1 MLDWMADPTS
11 WAALVTLTVME
22 IVLGI
27 DNVVFISVLVA
38 KLPVEQ
44 AARARRI
51 GLALAL
57 LFRVALL
64 FTLTTIIALTQPVFS
79 IFGQGF
85 SWRDIVLIAGGLF
98 LIAKA
103 THEIHNEMED
113 DERGPSG
120 VAVKAAFTAAI
131 LQIALIDLV
140 FSVDSIITAIGMADD
155 VMIMIVAVV
164 LAMVV
169 MYLASGFVSRFIT
182 AHPTTKMLALS
193 FLILIGISLVAE
205 GFHLHFPRGYIYFA
219 MLFAASVEAVNIAVR
234 RKKGRRRRRSSSQF
248 EA

>member
-1 MLDWMADPTS
+1 MLDWMADPTG
-11 WAALVTLTVME
+11 WAALITLTVME

-64 FTLTTIIALTQPVFS
+64 FTLTAIIALTHPVFT
-79 IFGQGF
+79 IFNQGF

-103 THEIHNEMED
+103 THEIHSEMED
-113 DERGPSG
+113 EERGPSG
-120 VAVKAAFTAAI
+120 VTVKAAFTAAI
-131 LQIALIDLV
+131 LQIAIVDLV

-155 VMIMIVAVV
+155 VMIMIIAVI
-164 LAMVV
+164 LAMIV
-169 MYLASGFVSRFIT
+169 MYLASGFVSRFIA

-205 GFHLHFPRGYIYFA
+205 GFQLHFPRGYIYFA
-219 MLFAASVEAVNIAVR
+219 MVFAAAVEAVNIAAR
-234 RKKGRRRRRSSSQF
+234 RKKGRRRDRSSS
-248 EA
+248 

>member
-1 MLDWMADPTS
+1 
-11 WAALVTLTVME
+11 
-22 IVLGI
+22 
-27 DNVVFISVLVA
+27 VFISVLVA

-51 GLALAL
+51 GHALAL

-64 FTLTTIIALTQPVFS
+64 FTLTAIIALTQPVFTVFS
-79 IFGQGF
+79 QGF

-103 THEIHNEMED
+103 THEIHSEMED

-120 VAVKAAFTAAI
+120 VTVKAAFTAAI
-131 LQIALIDLV
+131 LQIAIVDLV

-155 VMIMIVAVV
+155 VMIMIVAVI
-164 LAMVV
+164 LAMIV
-169 MYLASGFVSRFIT
+169 MYLASGFVSRFIA

-205 GFHLHFPRGYIYFA
+205 GFQLHFPRGYIYFA
-219 MLFAASVEAVNIAVR
+219 MVFAAAVEAVNIAAR
-234 RKKGRRRRRSSSQF
+234 RKKGRRRDRSSS
-248 EA
+248 

>member
-1 MLDWMADPTS
+1 MLDWMADPTG
-11 WAALVTLTVME
+11 WAALITLTVME

-64 FTLTTIIALTQPVFS
+64 FTLTAIIALTHPVFT
-79 IFGQGF
+79 IFNQGF

-103 THEIHNEMED
+103 THEIHSERED
-113 DERGPSG
+113 EERGPSG
-120 VAVKAAFTAAI
+120 VTVKAAFTAAI
-131 LQIALIDLV
+131 LQIAIVDLV

-155 VMIMIVAVV
+155 VMIMIIAVI
-164 LAMVV
+164 LAMIV
-169 MYLASGFVSRFIT
+169 MYLASGFVSRFIA

-205 GFHLHFPRGYIYFA
+205 GFQLHFPRGYIYFA
-219 MLFAASVEAVNIAVR
+219 MVFAAAVEAVNIAAR
-234 RKKGRRRRRSSSQF
+234 RKKGRRRDRSSS
-248 EA
+248 

>member
-1 MLDWMADPTS
+1 MFDWMADPTS
-11 WAALVTLTVME
+11 WAALITLTVME
-22 IVLGI
+22 VVLGI

-64 FTLTTIIALTQPVFS
+64 FTLTAIIALTQPVFTVFS
-79 IFGQGF
+79 QGF

-103 THEIHNEMED
+103 THEIHSEMED
-113 DERGPSG
+113 EERGPSG
-120 VAVKAAFTAAI
+120 VTVKAAFAAAI
-131 LQIALIDLV
+131 LQIAIVDMV
-140 FSVDSIITAIGMADD
+140 FSIDSIITAIGMADD
-155 VMIMIVAVV
+155 VTIMIIAVI
-164 LAMVV
+164 LAMIV
-169 MYLASGFVSRFIT
+169 MYLASGFVSRFIA

-205 GFHLHFPRGYIYFA
+205 GFQLHFPRGYIYFA
-219 MLFAASVEAVNIAVR
+219 MVFAAAVEAVNIAAR
-234 RKKGRRRRRSSSQF
+234 RKKRKRRDRSST
-248 EA
+248 

>member
-22 IVLGI
+22 VVLGI

-57 LFRVALL
+57 LFRIALL
-64 FTLTTIIALTQPVFS
+64 FTLTAIIALTQPVFT

-103 THEIHNEMED
+103 THEIHGEVED
-113 DERGPSG
+113 EESGPSS

-131 LQIALIDLV
+131 LQIALVDLV
-140 FSVDSIITAIGMADD
+140 FSIDSIVTAIGMADN

-164 LAMVV
+164 LAMIV
-169 MYLASGFVSRFIT
+169 MYLASGFVSRFIA

-219 MLFAASVEAVNIAVR
+219 MLFAAAVEAVNIAVR
-234 RKKGRRRRRSSSQF
+234 RKKRRRRDRSSS
-248 EA
+248 